1 MSILD
6 FQGNSIMKRHPLSS
20 FTSIA
25 AAIAKLFHPSV
36 EVVIH
41 DIFTDTVFYIEN
53 PTSGR
58 EVGDASLLSIDSKNL
73 DDRDAVIGPYE
84 KAGEKGQRVRSITS
98 VLRNDRGNVIGLL
111 CINLDYSTYEPAL
124 DLLESLIRPVQTEK
138 HPEFLFQNDW
148 RDLLKIEVRSFIT
161 QKNLLLEKLRPSDRK
176 NLISH
181 LDEKRLFYA
190 KKSVEQLATILGVS
204 RATAYKDLRSVR
216 KKNSQ
221 TSSKKSIK

>member
-1 MSILD
+1 
-6 FQGNSIMKRHPLSS
+6 MKRHPLSG

-25 AAIAKLFHPSV
+25 VAVAKLFHPSV
-36 EVVIH
+36 EVVVH
-41 DIFTDTVFYIEN
+41 DIRTDRVFYIAN

-58 EVGDASLLSIDSKNL
+58 KVGDASLLGIDNKDLS
-73 DDRDAVIGPYE
+73 DRDAVIGPYE

-98 VLRNDRGNVIGLL
+98 VLRDDRGDVIGLL
-111 CINLDYSTYEPAL
+111 CINLDYSSYEPVL
-124 DLLESLIRPVQTEK
+124 DLLETLIRPVQTEK

-161 QKNLLLEKLRPSDRK
+161 QKNLVLEKLQPAERK
-176 NLISH
+176 DLISH

-204 RATAYKDLRSVR
+204 RATAYKDLKSVR
-216 KKNSQ
+216 KQNSQ
-221 TSSKKSIK
+221 TSTKKSII

>member
-1 MSILD
+1 
-6 FQGNSIMKRHPLSS
+6 MKRHPLSS

-25 AAIAKLFHPSV
+25 TAVAKLFHPSV

-41 DIFTDTVFYIEN
+41 DICTDTVFYIAN
-53 PTSGR
+53 PTSDR
-58 EVGDASLLSIDSKNL
+58 KVGDVSLLGIDSKQL

-98 VLRNDRGNVIGLL
+98 VLRDDRGDVIGLL
-111 CINLDYSTYEPAL
+111 CINLDYSNYEPAL

-161 QKNLLLEKLRPSDRK
+161 QRNLLLEKLQPSDRK
-176 NLISH
+176 DLISH

-216 KKNSQ
+216 KKNSL
-221 TSSKKSIK
+221 TSAKQSII

>member
-1 MSILD
+1 MD
-6 FQGNSIMKRHPLSS
+6 RHPLSS
-20 FTSIA
+20 FIPIA
-25 AAIAKLFHPSV
+25 AAVAKLFHPSV

-41 DIFTDTVFYIEN
+41 DVRADTVFYIAN
-53 PTSGR
+53 PTSDR
-58 EVGDASLLSIDSKNL
+58 KVGDVSLLGVGSKDL

-98 VLRNDRGNVIGLL
+98 VLRDDRGDIIGLL
-111 CINLDYSTYEPAL
+111 CINLDYSSYEPAL

-161 QKNLLLEKLRPSDRK
+161 QKNLLLEKLQPSDRK

-181 LDEKRLFYA
+181 LDGKRLFYA

-216 KKNSQ
+216 KNNCQNSI
-221 TSSKKSIK
+221 KKSKI

>member
-1 MSILD
+1 MI
-6 FQGNSIMKRHPLSS
+6 KRHPLSS

-25 AAIAKLFHPSV
+25 AAVAKLFHPSV

-41 DIFTDTVFYIEN
+41 DIGTDTVFYIEN
-53 PTSGR
+53 STSGR
-58 EVGDASLLSIDSKNL
+58 KVGDTSLLGIDSKDL
-73 DDRDAVIGPYE
+73 HDRDTVIGPYE

-98 VLRNDRGNVIGLL
+98 VLRDDRGDAIGLL
-111 CINLDYSTYEPAL
+111 CINLDYSSYEPAL
-124 DLLESLIRPVQTEK
+124 DLLESLIRPVQTGK

-161 QKNLLLEKLRPSDRK
+161 QKNLILGKLQSADRK
-176 NLISH
+176 SLISH

-221 TSSKKSIK
+221 TLTKKSII

>member
-1 MSILD
+1 
-6 FQGNSIMKRHPLSS
+6 MKKHPLSR

-25 AAIAKLFHPSV
+25 AAVAKLFHPSV

-41 DIFTDTVFYIEN
+41 DICTDTVFYIEN
-53 PTSGR
+53 ATSGR
-58 EVGDASLLSIDSKNL
+58 KVGDASLLGIDSQDLNE
-73 DDRDAVIGPYE
+73 RDAVIGPYE

-98 VLRNDRGNVIGLL
+98 VLRDDGGDVIGLL
-111 CINLDYSTYEPAL
+111 CLNLDYSHYEPAL
-124 DLLESLIRPVQTEK
+124 DLLESLVRPVQTEK

-161 QKNLLLEKLRPSDRK
+161 KENLLLEKLQPSDRI

-216 KKNSQ
+216 NRNSQ
-221 TSSKKSIK
+221 TSGKKPII

>member
-1 MSILD
+1 
-6 FQGNSIMKRHPLSS
+6 MKRHPLSS

-25 AAIAKLFHPSV
+25 TAVAKLFHPSV

-41 DIFTDTVFYIEN
+41 DICTDTVFYIAN
-53 PTSGR
+53 PTSDR
-58 EVGDASLLSIDSKNL
+58 KVGDVSLLGIDSKQL
-73 DDRDAVIGPYE
+73 DDRAAVIGPYE

-98 VLRNDRGNVIGLL
+98 VLRDDRGDVIGLL
-111 CINLDYSTYEPAL
+111 CINLDYSNYEPAL

-161 QKNLLLEKLRPSDRK
+161 ERNLLLEKLQPSDRK
-176 NLISH
+176 DLISH

-216 KKNSQ
+216 KKNGH
-221 TSSKKSIK
+221 TSAKQAII